1 MDTAA
6 VTAARVLYVL
16 PDRKARKDHKAPQVP
31 KGLRVFLDL
40 KDRLAL
46 RVRRALPVSKV
57 QRVCKDPRVFPAPK
71 DQKGHK
77 APRVLLVLKGQ
88 RGRKDPRVLP
98 VLKGQ
103 RGRKDPKVFPVLKGQ
118 KARKDPRG
126 RRVLLLPSVFYLP
139 TPPPRKACHP
149 TVPWNLTATA
159 CSTEPTFPTLR
170 EAAPSPLPILVCIWS
185 HSMVS

>member
-103 RGRKDPKVFPVLKGQ
+103 RGRKDPKVFLVLKAQ
-118 KARKDPRG
+118 KGRKG
-126 RRVLLLPSVFYLP
+126 LRVLQALHLLLVFYLP

-170 EAAPSPLPILVCIWS
+170 EAAPSPLPSLVCIWS